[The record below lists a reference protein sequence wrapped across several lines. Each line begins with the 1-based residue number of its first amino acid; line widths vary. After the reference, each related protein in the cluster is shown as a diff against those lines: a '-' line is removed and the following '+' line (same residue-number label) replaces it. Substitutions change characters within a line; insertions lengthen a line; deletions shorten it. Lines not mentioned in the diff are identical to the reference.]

1 MSSIS
6 RHKALNAGITSKY
19 ANISTPCYLDGPLDE
34 DIPIPFT
41 VSTGVIDIAIT
52 NASVQTFINN
62 GNGPDDDSYYQA
74 KSMGGYRL
82 ANIIGANFETYLRN
96 YITNNDSLG
105 STYSGPLTVKVGA
118 TMSKVQIAQ
127 PGNVAA
133 LQFERAFGVNDF
145 PPSSDS
151 YAGGNE
157 TLNYYTTYVFMSPLT
172 IQYESTESVTGYRYI
187 TFSTHWDGD

>member
-6 RHKALNAGITSKY
+6 RHKALNGGLTTKY

-52 NASVQTFINN
+52 NASVQTFISN
-62 GNGPDDDSYYQA
+62 GSSPDDDSFYQA

-82 ANIIGANFETYLRN
+82 ANIIGPNFETYLRN
-96 YITNNDSLG
+96 FITSNDGLG
-105 STYSGPLTVKVGA
+105 STYAGPLTVKVAA

-151 YAGGNE
+151 YAGGDA
-157 TLNYYTTYVFMSPLT
+157 TLNYYTTFVFTSPLT
-172 IQYESTESVTGYRYI
+172 IEYTSADSTTGYRYI
-187 TFSTHWDGD
+187 TFSTHYDGD